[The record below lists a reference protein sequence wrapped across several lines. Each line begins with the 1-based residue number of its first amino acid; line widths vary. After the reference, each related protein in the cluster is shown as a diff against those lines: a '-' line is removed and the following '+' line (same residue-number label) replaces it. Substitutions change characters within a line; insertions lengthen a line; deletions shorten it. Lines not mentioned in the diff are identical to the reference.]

1 MPTVWKNW
9 DPQSSGVLKAC
20 AGIASALA
28 TSFYVVANM
37 VYFIG

>member
-1 MPTVWKNW
+1 MGNLGA
-9 DPQSSGVLKAC
+9 SISGVLRSC
-20 AGIASALA
+20 AGIVSALA